1 MSVKRTLPLVCLTGA
16 IGFSNTVSGSK
27 DMRNLPIRWGVSL
40 PNRGVLF
47 GLTNIDTLMK
57 AAAFAEQS
65 GVFESVWFGDSLIHK
80 PRLESTVML
89 SAVAARTQKVRLG
102 VICMAS
108 FPVRHPVLTAIQW
121 ASLDQLSKGRT
132 ILGVCIGGGHE
143 GELRAFGVKKEER
156 VGRLTEG
163 IKLIRQLWS
172 DDEVNH
178 RGKYY
183 TLEGY
188 RIVPKPI
195 QKPCPIWIAVTPDR
209 TVVGDKGVEVAMKRV
224 ATLADGFITMPV
236 PCDEFRR
243 RLDLIEEFAEERGR
257 DLSAFEVSI
266 HGMVN
271 INDDRRSAREE
282 SMYYFNNY
290 YAPGYPSEELLKI
303 WLAHGPPEE
312 CARLIQGWIDMGI
325 TTPVLRFTSRNQ
337 IGQIERFTEDVLPLL
352 RLK

>member
-1 MSVKRTLPLVCLTGA
+1 
-16 IGFSNTVSGSK
+16 
-27 DMRNLPIRWGVSL
+27 MRNLPVKWGLSL

-47 GLTNIDTLMK
+47 GLTKIDTILD
-57 AAAFAEQS
+57 AARLAEQS
-65 GVFESVWFGDSLIHK
+65 GVFESVWFGDSFIHK
-80 PRLESTVML
+80 PRIESIVML
-89 SAVAARTQKVRLG
+89 SAAAARTEKVRLG

-143 GELRAFGVKKEER
+143 GELRAFGVKRDER

-163 IKLIRQLWS
+163 IELLRQIWS

-188 RIVPKPI
+188 RIVPKPV

-236 PCDEFRR
+236 PQDDFRR
-243 RLDLIEEFAEERGR
+243 RLDLIEKFAREHER
-257 DLSAFEVSI
+257 DISNFEVSI

-271 INDDRRSAREE
+271 INDNRRAAYEE

-290 YAPGYPSEELLKI
+290 YAQGYPSEELIKI

-312 CARLIQGWIDMGI
+312 CARLVQGWIDMGI

-337 IGQIERFTEDVLPLL
+337 LGQMERFIKDVLPLL
-352 RLK
+352 RLKR

>member
-1 MSVKRTLPLVCLTGA
+1 V
-16 IGFSNTVSGSK
+16 FSFTALLKKYGIRV
-27 DMRNLPIRWGVSL
+27 MRNLPVRWGLSL

-47 GLTNIDTLMK
+47 GLTSIDTILD
-57 AAAFAEQS
+57 AAVLAENS
-65 GVFESVWFGDSLIHK
+65 GVFESVWFGDSFIHK
-80 PRLESTVML
+80 PRIESIVML
-89 SAVAARTQKVRLG
+89 SAAAARTEKVRLG
-102 VICMAS
+102 VIRMAS
-108 FPVRHPVLTAIQW
+108 FPVRHPVQLAIQW

-143 GELRAFGVKKEER
+143 GEMRAFGIEKEER

-188 RIVPKPI
+188 RIVPKPV
-195 QKPCPIWIAVTPDR
+195 QRPCPIWIAVTPDR
-209 TVVGDKGVEVAMKRV
+209 EVVGDKGIEVAMKRV
-224 ATLADGFITMPV
+224 ATLADGFITIAV
-236 PCDEFRR
+236 PHDEFRR
-243 RLDLIEEFAEERGR
+243 RLDLIEAFAQEQGR
-257 DLSAFEVSI
+257 DISKLEISI

-271 INDDRRSAREE
+271 INDDRRAAHEE

-303 WLAHGPPEE
+303 WLAHGSPEE
-312 CARLIQGWIDMGI
+312 CAHLIQGWIDMGI

-337 IGQIERFTEDVLPLL
+337 IGQMERFIKDVLPLL
-352 RLK
+352 RLN